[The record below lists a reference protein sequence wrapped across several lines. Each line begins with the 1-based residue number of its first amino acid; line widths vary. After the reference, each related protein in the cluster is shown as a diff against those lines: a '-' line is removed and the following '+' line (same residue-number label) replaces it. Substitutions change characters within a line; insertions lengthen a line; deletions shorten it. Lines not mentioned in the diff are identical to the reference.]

1 MIQWGGS
8 DMFTHMLVVGPTRC
22 GKTATL
28 LKPMIYQLLLLKKKG
43 VPLGLSV
50 VEPKGDVAAMVA
62 EMCDEMDMPC
72 VHVDPT
78 ITHSARFPVMKGDED
93 DVAEAT
99 VTVLK
104 SMFGKQEAFFA
115 TVQELAGRNITKLL
129 KRLYLDDVNLGD
141 VLRTMRDQRM
151 LEDKVQELR
160 FKEGES
166 DLVQFFQSELLGA
179 QKEKYQQFVIGLRA
193 QLENLTSNRHLEPI
207 LTGQSDFDMD
217 KHFASGGVLAV
228 NTAMGK
234 LRKAGDAFGQF
245 VVMHLQS
252 GTFRR
257 PGTERT
263 RVPHFMIVDEY
274 SRYINPDVELFLS
287 IAAEYR
293 TAGIFAIQSLGQLE
307 VESGKI
313 NAKAMK
319 QSIMTSCRNK
329 IAFGGLSYQDAVEF
343 SREFGKKQIIMR
355 QSTFKQQLLLPNFLP
370 ENYRDTEKEEDRI
383 FYTQMMDGLPK
394 FHYVAKLLDDGTP
407 LPPKI
412 GKGSFVPRD
421 WKERREWEV
430 KRRWWRGFGAV
441 IKSGGAKLE
450 QGNVALDVQPNQE
463 TFTSRL
469 KFISDPIQDEPHV
482 DEDDF
487 DYTTTKTEEDPFE

>member
-1 MIQWGGS
+1 
-8 DMFTHMLVVGPTRC
+8 
-22 GKTATL
+22 
-28 LKPMIYQLLLLKKKG
+28 
-43 VPLGLSV
+43 
-50 VEPKGDVAAMVA
+50 
-62 EMCDEMDMPC
+62 
-72 VHVDPT
+72 
-78 ITHSARFPVMKGDED
+78 
-93 DVAEAT
+93 
-99 VTVLK
+99 
-104 SMFGKQEAFFA
+104 
-115 TVQELAGRNITKLL
+115 
-129 KRLYLDDVNLGD
+129 
-141 VLRTMRDQRM
+141 
-151 LEDKVQELR
+151 
-160 FKEGES
+160 
-166 DLVQFFQSELLGA
+166 
-179 QKEKYQQFVIGLRA
+179 
-193 QLENLTSNRHLEPI
+193 
-207 LTGQSDFDMD
+207 
-217 KHFASGGVLAV
+217 
-228 NTAMGK
+228 
-234 LRKAGDAFGQF
+234 
-245 VVMHLQS
+245 
-252 GTFRR
+252 
-257 PGTERT
+257 
-263 RVPHFMIVDEY
+263 
-274 SRYINPDVELFLS
+274 
-287 IAAEYR
+287 
-293 TAGIFAIQSLGQLE
+293 
-307 VESGKI
+307 
-313 NAKAMK
+313 MK

-441 IKSGGAKLE
+441 IKSRGAKLE
-450 QGNVALDVQPNQE
+450 QGNVALDAQPNQE